1 MIFLKKTTSTTDELS
16 DSELIKR
23 ILAEK
28 NKKLKRSYQ
37 EDLYGRYVQKVY
49 FRCLSIVKNKDTAKD
64 LAHDIMVKMF
74 LNLSKFK
81 DEAPFGSWMFSITYN
96 HCINFL
102 RKAKKLRVDDL
113 DEIEDQLVFDE
124 SESNEKELLEV
135 KLNYLEEAFQ
145 LLKEDEKLILLMRY
159 KDDLSVKMISINL
172 EIGES
177 AVKMRLKRS
186 RDHLGKIIKEL
197 DNEE

>member
-1 MIFLKKTTSTTDELS
+1 MIFLKKTESTTDELS
-16 DSELIKR
+16 DAELIKK

-81 DEAPFGSWMFSITYN
+81 GESPFGGWMFSITYN
-96 HCINFL
+96 HCINYL

-113 DEIEDQLVFDE
+113 DEIEEQLVFDE
-124 SESNEKELLEV
+124 TESNEKELLEV

-159 KDDLSVKMISINL
+159 KDGLSVKMISKNL
-172 EIGES
+172 KIGES